1 MLPSLSRDVNRKK
14 GCCPSSNILETIIAP
29 PSSLSGTHFW
39 HQPTTSLNRLFPSLQ
54 ICCLCLRDRRFAS
67 SHPSSLL
74 ASAASAL
81 AISSRRQKRSS
92 SGGKRRKKSRRF
104 RPWEE
109 EEEHPAAASSIF
121 QEEED
126 VILERLRLEHS
137 RLRPCLARAESVL
150 RRHLRHLSASPTNS
164 SSSSSSSSNSSPN
177 EVAGANQGCSPPVMT
192 VTSTPKR
199 EPLREIAGNSNAER
213 SR

>member
-1 MLPSLSRDVNRKK
+1 MNRKK

-29 PSSLSGTHFW
+29 PSSLTHFW

-81 AISSRRQKRSS
+81 AISSRRQKSS
-92 SGGKRRKKSRRF
+92 SSSGKRRKKSRRF

-137 RLRPCLARAESVL
+137 RLRPCLARAESVVS
-150 RRHLRHLSASPTNS
+150 RHLRHLSASPTNS
-164 SSSSSSSSNSSPN
+164 SSSSSYSSSSNSSPN